1 MPLGV
6 GRTVAPQYVKFDTAS
21 NAYSLEGHL
30 GYMPVDI
37 RGIFERLRKRILNL
51 DSSVKEE
58 ARKLYIAYKT
68 TTDFVEIEP
77 QKKRL
82 LVILN
87 VRWGEIDDPGALCR
101 NVMHIGHDGNG
112 EVEVSIDSFDEIEG
126 VMDLIRQAFEKH
138 SEEVYA

>member
-1 MPLGV
+1 MC
-6 GRTVAPQYVKFDTAS
+6 
-21 NAYSLEGHL
+21 
-30 GYMPVDI
+30 
-37 RGIFERLRKRILNL
+37 
-51 DSSVKEE
+51 
-58 ARKLYIAYKT
+58 
-68 TTDFVEIEP
+68 TDFVDIEP

-87 VRWGEIDDPGALCR
+87 VRWGEIDDPRGLCR

-112 EVEVSIDSFDEIEG
+112 EVEVSIDSFDEIED